1 VNAVPQFGAS
11 WMNLYVKEIRFG
23 STDAVSNLMVFSGQ
37 TSDTL
42 EIVFGKDAGKI
53 SGTGRVDSQQLT
65 SGAQVVLV
73 PNERTRQ
80 DLYKS
85 AGTGPNGQFT
95 FPSVPPGSYKI
106 FAFENVEPFSWF
118 DPSVLA
124 QYEAQGR
131 PVTVAESSNVTLD
144 LKVIPAAA
152 AR

>member
-1 VNAVPQFGAS
+1 
-11 WMNLYVKEIRFG
+11 NLYVKEIRIG
-23 STDAVSNLMVFSGQ
+23 STDVLNNLMVVSGQ

-42 EIVFGKDAGKI
+42 EIVFGKDAGKV
-53 SGTGRVDSQQLT
+53 SGIGRSDSQQLT
-65 SGAQVVLV
+65 SSAQIVLV
-73 PNERTRQ
+73 PDQRTRQ

-118 DPSVLA
+118 DPAVLA
-124 QYEAQGR
+124 RHEAQGR
-131 PVTVAESSNVTLD
+131 PVIVTESSNVTLD